1 MRLTGAI
8 AAARAQA
15 ELRARAPP
23 DRVNLRYKGTALRY
37 KVAPRSPASA
47 TGSGLIGTPSVTS
60 GHGARGALPVYQ
72 GAPGDEHEV
81 VTNTTCCTTTL
92 QDGLIAGARRRG
104 PHRGRR
110 ERLPDRLRRPRQPG
124 APRSPSV
131 AGGACW
137 AGGRALGAAK
147 YEAIRFVGPLLGR
160 PAVRRGAIRE
170 RAGNYREDAPGA
182 QPCVVMG
189 FHAPSIGRQA
199 TIVAADRAQRI
210 GRGEVVESYPQP
222 PRGP

>member
-1 MRLTGAI
+1 MLGGEGRIEGGANGCRI
-8 AAARAQA
+8 GSDGRGDLAR
-15 ELRARAPP
+15 
-23 DRVNLRYKGTALRY
+23 D
-37 KVAPRSPASA
+37 
-47 TGSGLIGTPSVTS
+47 
-60 GHGARGALPVYQ
+60 
-72 GAPGDEHEV
+72 
-81 VTNTTCCTTTL
+81 
-92 QDGLIAGARRRG
+92 
-104 PHRGRR
+104 
-110 ERLPDRLRRPRQPG
+110 RRPAWRPSLAG
-124 APRSPSV
+124 RS
-131 AGGACW
+131 
-137 AGGRALGAAK
+137 GRALGAAK
-147 YEAIRFVGPLLGR
+147 YEAIRFVGPLLRR